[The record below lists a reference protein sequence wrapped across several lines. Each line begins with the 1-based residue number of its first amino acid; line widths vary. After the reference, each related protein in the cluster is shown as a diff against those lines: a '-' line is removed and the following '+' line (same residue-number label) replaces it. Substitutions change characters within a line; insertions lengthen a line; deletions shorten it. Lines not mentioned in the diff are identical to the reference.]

1 MVQANVSRVNL
12 NVEEI
17 QQIVQTLVYDYIV
30 EEIEANDKGEAL
42 YVAAKRITPM
52 CEFKWW
58 DALSSD
64 FHFRAIQFEDG
75 VTLGAHEPHYHTA

>member
-30 EEIEANDKGEAL
+30 EEIEANDRGEAL

-58 DALSSD
+58 DVLSSD
-64 FHFRAIQFEDG
+64 FHFRAIEFEDG
-75 VTLGAHEPHYHTA
+75 VKLGPHEPHYHTA